1 MSRQLVL
8 KDSRFNILGYVEVSD
23 NGDKV
28 LKDRCFNIKGY
39 YNARTDTTKDSHFNI
54 VGYGDLLASLL

>member
-1 MSRQLVL
+1 MSKQLVL
-8 KDSRFNILGYVEVSD
+8 KDSHFSILGYVEVSD

-28 LKDRCFNIKGY
+28 LKDSRFCIKGY
-39 YNARTDTTKDSHFNI
+39 YYAKTDTTKDSHFNI